1 VNNFTNYSKQNT
13 DIEYDF
19 NYKSRLKFREQ
30 TKDMEDKADQL
41 ATFGGKRFL
50 GLNKNGNEVWVS
62 YNINRADLSI
72 DIKTTH
78 DLDSIVEYAPKRVTV
93 GANQDAPGDLM
104 TARQTDTGAVT
115 KNTINYLSKLIHMVE
130 GNVGKV
136 DGKCSTQLFMY
147 VSNLIYE
154 GEWEPTSSTN
164 KVRWQD
170 ILKSWEFPSGR
181 YFTVYG

>member
-1 VNNFTNYSKQNT
+1 
-13 DIEYDF
+13 
-19 NYKSRLKFREQ
+19 
-30 TKDMEDKADQL
+30 
-41 ATFGGKRFL
+41 
-50 GLNKNGNEVWVS
+50 
-62 YNINRADLSI
+62 
-72 DIKTTH
+72 
-78 DLDSIVEYAPKRVTV
+78 
-93 GANQDAPGDLM
+93 
-104 TARQTDTGAVT
+104 
-115 KNTINYLSKLIHMVE
+115 MVE